1 MFRTALFQSEK
12 TVVFP
17 TVHSSQMRVLHPGV
31 DRTELERELRDAF
44 DTDPDIVTVVARQA
58 RDLSES
64 DQFVT
69 DFGAELTVEDIVDN
83 LADAPEDYQLAE
95 RWNWWLGA
103 LDLSHGGYARFS
115 VRQDIDKTS

>member
-1 MFRTALFQSEK
+1 
-12 TVVFP
+12 
-17 TVHSSQMRVLHPGV
+17 MRILHAGV

-44 DTDPDIVTVVARQA
+44 DADPDIVTVVARQA

-69 DFGAELTVEDIVDN
+69 DFGAELTVEDVIDN
-83 LADAPEDYQLAE
+83 LADAPEEYQLAE